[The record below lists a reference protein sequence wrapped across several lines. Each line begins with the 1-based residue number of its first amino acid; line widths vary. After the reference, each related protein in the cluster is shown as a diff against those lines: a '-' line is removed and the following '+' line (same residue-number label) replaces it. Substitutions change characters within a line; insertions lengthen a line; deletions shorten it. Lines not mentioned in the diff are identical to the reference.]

1 MLRSARRGRR
11 RRLVAVI
18 AVHHLTRAEARRIAV
33 RAQLLD
39 AARPTDLL
47 TVVRHLNVVQHDQ
60 TAAVA
65 PNADVVLWSRLGSA
79 YAPAHLQAAL
89 DDRRLVELRG
99 FIRPAAD
106 LALFRAH
113 MREWPGTG
121 TLRGYQQTQAAWLT
135 ANDACRR
142 DIIRRLRQAG
152 PMTSRELPDTCTTP
166 WASSGWNNNRNVV
179 MLLGFMEERG
189 EVVTVGRE
197 GRDKLWDLAERVYP
211 DTTAVP
217 AQEAVRAR
225 DKRRLRALGIARG
238 RGAECP
244 VEPND
249 VGEAGE
255 PAVIEGVSGEWR
267 VDPEQLG
274 RPFQGR
280 AALLSPLDRLV
291 FDRQRMVD
299 LFEFDYAL
307 EMYKPA
313 DQRKWGYWAMPVL
326 FGDRL
331 VGKVDATTNRKTRV
345 LRVDAV
351 HEDVRFTKAMAAA
364 VDSEIADLTAWL
376 RRG

>member
-217 AQEAVRAR
+217 AQEALRAR
-225 DKRRLRALGIARG
+225 DERRLRALGIARG

>member
-106 LALFRAH
+106 LALFRAQ

-121 TLRGYQQTQAAWLT
+121 NLRGYQQTQAAWVT

-217 AQEAVRAR
+217 AQEALRAR
-225 DKRRLRALGIARG
+225 DERRLRALGIARG

>member
-225 DKRRLRALGIARG
+225 DERRLRALGIARG

-255 PAVIEGVSGEWR
+255 PAVIEGVAGEWR